1 MRVMKRKISIA
12 ALLLAAVLAV
22 SCSTAEEINLPE
34 EEITPP
40 GTPEVSEIDEDDL
53 MFVGIVETAGT
64 AEDFN

>member
-1 MRVMKRKISIA
+1 MKRKISIA
-12 ALLLAAVLAV
+12 TLLLAAVLVV
-22 SCSTAEEINLPE
+22 SCAKTEEASMPE

-40 GTPEVSEIDEDDL
+40 GTQEVSEIDEDDL

>member
-1 MRVMKRKISIA
+1 MIILMPLI
-12 ALLLAAVLAV
+12 LAAVLAV
-22 SCSTAEEINLPE
+22 SCVKTEEASVAG

-40 GTPEVSEIDEDDL
+40 GTPEVSEINEDDL

>member
-1 MRVMKRKISIA
+1 MKEVKRKIILMP
-12 ALLLAAVLAV
+12 LLLAAVLAV
-22 SCSTAEEINLPE
+22 SCVKTEEASVAE

-40 GTPEVSEIDEDDL
+40 GTPEVSKIDEDDL